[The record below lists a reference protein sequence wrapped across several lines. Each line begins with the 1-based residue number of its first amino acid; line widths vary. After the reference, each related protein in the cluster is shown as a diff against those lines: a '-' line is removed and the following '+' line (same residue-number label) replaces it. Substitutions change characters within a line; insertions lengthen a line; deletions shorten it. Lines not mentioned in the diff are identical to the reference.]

1 MLAIDVSVHAL
12 FGTLHFASSPCVP
25 HSSSSVASVLF
36 NPPPIQGVGDGVADV
51 VVCFVVVVVE
61 GVDTS
66 LDEKWFSVV
75 VGVIVI
81 SSEYV

>member
-12 FGTLHFASSPCVP
+12 FETLHFASSPCVP

-81 SSEYV
+81 SLEYV

>member
-12 FGTLHFASSPCVP
+12 FETVHFASSPCVP

-61 GVDTS
+61 AVDTS

>member
-36 NPPPIQGVGDGVADV
+36 NPPLIQGVGDGVADV

-61 GVDTS
+61 AVDTS